1 MTKKK
6 FKLYYLTDLVEG
18 TFENDLLRY
27 RLDSPAEVKAMI
39 KTEEPLFTDIEC
51 HEKNYTATRT
61 VQLYQAHWEKAIIF
75 DTNDYPLDEIY
86 QAVIKDNHIVAHYQG
101 MEANMFSN
109 DRGSQ
114 KFPYDRW
121 DDTFL
126 MGRIALAGKVES
138 FGLDGVSA
146 YCHEYD
152 YYSAYARELGYK
164 ADELVEFKK
173 AMQKSFL
180 NSPKSDKMALP
191 LREQHLVYAAY
202 DVLVMPLVWEKT
214 KHVRDEFIIQLD
226 KAIIPYVI
234 EYGHRG
240 LPVYRPNWEKSWKLA
255 QEHIDHATGI
265 LPMVPEK
272 KNNKLT
278 GGEVPLNVNSYL
290 QVRALLNSTESD
302 DTYLAK
308 MIQQDGEYTEHALAI
323 REKRKYLKQQNF
335 LIRFDKE
342 RVTGFHYPATI
353 SGRMACDNDNVL
365 QIPRDLKGVFGF
377 ADDNDKWIVHCDYA
391 ALELRM
397 MCAVLNDPVLDRLFR
412 EGVDL
417 HKYAASKIYDIHID
431 DVPKFPHRF
440 VGKTGNFGLG
450 YGAGVGRFRD
460 MCVKNA
466 GLWLSEK
473 EAGDIVRGWR
483 ELYPSVK
490 AWHARNNRS
499 KDNMDITLGGR
510 PYKANLYTDLNAVK
524 MQGSSAEVFK
534 LALLYLKKKQAPVMN
549 AIHDSYL
556 EEANTFEEAKQMGF
570 ELYKCMIVA
579 WFEIIRMSDNP
590 DLPMPLTVDIGKN
603 WKDIEADEGE
613 NIQAVHHIDY
623 PGTIEDYHKYK
634 DEVQNG

>member
-1 MTKKK
+1 MAKKK
-6 FKLYYLTDLVEG
+6 FEFRTGLVEG
-18 TFENDLLRY
+18 PLETELFRY
-27 RLDSPAEVKAMI
+27 RMDDPKDLWHTLVAA
-39 KTEEPLFTDIEC
+39 PLFVDIEC
-51 HEKNYTATRT
+51 HEENYTGTRT
-61 VQLYQAHWEKAIIF
+61 VQVYQGHWDQAIIY
-75 DTNDYPLDEIY
+75 DTNDYSLDEIY
-86 QAVIKDNHIVAHYQG
+86 QVIKDQHIVAHYQG

-109 DRGSQ
+109 DRGST
-114 KFPYDRW
+114 KFPYTEW

-126 MGRIALAGKVES
+126 LGRIALAGKVES
-138 FGLDGVSA
+138 FGLDAISA

-152 YYSAYARELGYK
+152 YYASYARELGYEGDDIK
-164 ADELVEFKK
+164 DFKK

-180 NSPKSDKMALP
+180 NSPKSNKKALP
-191 LREQHLVYAAY
+191 LHEQQLTYAAY
-202 DVLVMPLVWEKT
+202 DVLVMPLIWEKV
-214 KHVRDEFIIQLD
+214 KHVRDDFIIQLD
-226 KAIIPYVI
+226 KAIIPYII

-240 LPVYRPNWEKSWKLA
+240 LPVNKDKWHEAWEKA
-255 QEHIDHATGI
+255 QIKIDEAVAI
-265 LPMVPEK
+265 LPE
-272 KNNKLT
+272 
-278 GGEVPLNVNSYL
+278 GLNVNSYI
-290 QVRALLNSTESD
+290 QVRKLLGSTESD

-308 MIQQDGEYTEHALAI
+308 VIQEDGELAKYAQAI
-323 REKRKYLKQQNF
+323 RDQRKYLKQQNF
-335 LIRFDKE
+335 LTRFDKE
-342 RVTGFHYPATI
+342 RVTGFHYPATV

-377 ADDNDKWIVHCDYA
+377 TDDNDSWIVHCDYA

-397 MCAVLNDPVLDRLFR
+397 MCAVLNDPILDKLFR

-417 HKYAASKIYDIHID
+417 HKYAASKIYDIPIEE
-431 DVPKFPHRF
+431 VPKFPHRF

-473 EAGDIVRGWR
+473 EAGDIVRAWR
-483 ELYPSVK
+483 DLYPGVK

-534 LALLYLKKKQAPVMN
+534 LALLYLKKRQAPVMN

-556 EEANTFEEAKQMGF
+556 EEATTFEEAKQMGF

-579 WFEIIRMSDNP
+579 WFEIIAMSDNP
-590 DLPMPLTVDIGKN
+590 TLPMPLTVDIGKN
-603 WKDIEADEGE
+603 WKDIEADPGE
-613 NIQAVHHIDY
+613 NVQEVFHFDY

-634 DEVQNG
+634 DEVQA